1 MSSIAPPPPPPVRI
15 ALIDDHQIMRTALAG
30 FIDRLGGYQVVLQA
44 GNGEEYIDALKDA
57 PRIDV
62 AIVDLHMPVMDGY
75 ATIAWIRANTPKVKP
90 LALTFEKTEE
100 AMIKALR
107 AGACGFLLKDVNSNV
122 FRQALHQVVTIGHF
136 HSEEVELALTS
147 GELLTRMERQRAKLM
162 EQLNGREVDFIRLVC
177 REDEYTYDQI
187 ATKMGVSRRTVD
199 GYREEL
205 FNRFDIKSKTG
216 LVLFAF
222 KWGLVDAWEELDHAP
237 VLPAPAP
244 ATAAP

>member
-1 MSSIAPPPPPPVRI
+1 MSATVPPDRPPVRI
-15 ALIDDHQIMRTALAG
+15 ALVDDHLIMRTALAG
-30 FIDRLGGYQVVLQA
+30 FIDRLGGYEVVLQA
-44 GNGEEYIDALKDA
+44 GNGEEYINALKDA

-107 AGACGFLLKDVNSNV
+107 AGSCGFLLKDVNSNV

-147 GELLTRMERQRAKLM
+147 GELLTRLERQRAQVM
-162 EQLNGREVDFIRLVC
+162 ELLSDREIELIRLVC
-177 REDEYTYDQI
+177 HEDEYTYDQI
-187 ATKMGVSRRTVD
+187 AAKMDVSRRTVD
-199 GYREEL
+199 GYREDL
-205 FNRFDIKSKTG
+205 FARFDIKSKTG

-222 KWGLVDAWEELDHAP
+222 KWGLVEA
-237 VLPAPAP
+237 
-244 ATAAP
+244 